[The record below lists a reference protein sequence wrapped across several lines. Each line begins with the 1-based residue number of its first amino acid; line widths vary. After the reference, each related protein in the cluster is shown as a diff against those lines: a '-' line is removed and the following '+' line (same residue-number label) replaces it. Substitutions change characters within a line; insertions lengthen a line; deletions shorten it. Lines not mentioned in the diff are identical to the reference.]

1 MAPWFSTGYEYR
13 PDIDRKTK
21 TKPMPKDQTA
31 PPPTPECLDQIL
43 RCVEW
48 RGRPGDDVTFT
59 GADPILPTN
68 FRIGTAG
75 AATLGAVGLAADAIH
90 HLKTGRHQDIAVDHR
105 AAAMAMRS
113 NRHVRLDAADTG
125 EVWADISGLY
135 ECGDGRWIQLHCNYP
150 WLAQDILSVLDC
162 AADRPSVDAA
172 LKTWKAQDFED
183 AGKEKNLCA
192 FMVRS
197 PEEWAAHPQA
207 AAVASQPLMTIEK
220 IGDAP
225 AQPLPAGDRPL
236 SGVRA
241 LELTRVLAGPVSGRT
256 LAEHGAQVMRIGRA
270 DRPDGVN
277 LVQDTGLGKLA
288 ADLDLR
294 EDADRDRLDA
304 LIRQSDVVTQG
315 HRPGTLAARGLTP
328 ERLAAL
334 RPGVVFVSLSA
345 WGHVGPWNWRRGFD
359 SLVQCAMGA
368 TWENGDR
375 TRPRHLPAQSYDY
388 ITGYLAAFGAMEG
401 LRRRATEGGSWL
413 IRLSLAQTGHWLNG
427 LGRVGDE
434 TTKQGAEP
442 TFDEVAD
449 LMESHDTVWGPM
461 GHLKPVVQMSETPP
475 RWDLPSVPLGTHPPV
490 WPE

>member
-1 MAPWFSTGYEYR
+1 M
-13 PDIDRKTK
+13 
-21 TKPMPKDQTA
+21 
-31 PPPTPECLDQIL
+31 PTPLSALPTTQQALDGIL
-43 RCVEW
+43 DAVDW
-48 RGRPGDDVTFT
+48 TGRRADTVTFT
-59 GADPILPTN
+59 GGDPILPCN
-68 FRIGTAG
+68 FRVGTAG
-75 AATLGAVGLAADAIH
+75 AAALGAVGLAADALH
-90 HLKTGRHQDIAVDHR
+90 QTKTGRHQDLAVDHR

-113 NRHVRLDAADTG
+113 NRHVRLDAADRG

-135 ECGDGRWIQLHCNYP
+135 QCGDGRWVQLHCNYP
-150 WLAQDILSVLDC
+150 WLAQDILSVLGC
-162 AADRPSVDAA
+162 APERPAVDAA
-172 LKTWKAQDFED
+172 LKTWNAQDFEE
-183 AGKEKNLCA
+183 AGKDKNLCA
-192 FMVRS
+192 FMVRTA
-197 PEEWAAHPQA
+197 EEWAAHPQGQ
-207 AAVASQPLMTIEK
+207 AVAALPLISIER

-225 AQPLPAGDRPL
+225 AEPLPPGERPL

-368 TWENGDR
+368 TWENGDGA
-375 TRPRHLPAQSYDY
+375 RPRHLPAQTYDY
-388 ITGYLAAFGAMEG
+388 VTGYLAAFGAMEG

-413 IRLSLAQTGHWLNG
+413 IRLSLAQTGQWLDA